1 MGIRNYDV
9 VAVGETLEHG
19 KNGNVMDAS
28 VAGQFTAKDKDGNL
42 AEMRGG
48 AAVSPE
54 GYITQ
59 AQFDAGIDSVRGLS
73 GTDASYQYDATSGIS
88 QLANQGTGANGE
100 IEQNDQFFVAVGG
113 SFLGTYTLEAG
124 DYIRARKR
132 NPDVTDNTSSNTD
145 WYVDIRRTSG
155 DLADGVT
162 LESAND
168 KIQMKD
174 GGTTTNKIAD
184 LNVTAGKMADDSV
197 PTRTI
202 VDRNVTGQKVAVGT
216 LTDENHANSTI
227 TKGKLAT
234 AVQTTLTNAD
244 TAYGTRTPN
253 LASALGGGFNSD
265 TDNSIAAN
273 TLLTN
278 TTVTGQLA
286 QADTELQR
294 ITADSALRK
303 ATINYSDSSVNI
315 GSAVPSGN
323 TLLRG
328 TLKTVTQGSHGTDNV
343 AGLTLQIGVSGNLN
357 KYADVGVFDLFD
369 PAGAIHPFT
378 IMTTLGSQEQLVATL
393 TDTDGTGIAGQWEIT
408 IEQSH

>member
-1 MGIRNYDV
+1 MGIRDYGV
-9 VAVGETLEHG
+9 VAVSDSVELG
-19 KNGNVMDAS
+19 KNGNVLDGT
-28 VAGQFTAKDKDGNL
+28 VAGQVAVKDKDGNL
-42 AEMRGG
+42 TEVRGSY
-48 AAVSPE
+48 AITPE
-54 GYITQ
+54 GFVTQ

-88 QLANQGTGANGE
+88 QLSLQGTGASGE
-100 IEQNDQFFVAVGG
+100 IEQNDQFKVSVGG
-113 SFLGTYTLEAG
+113 SFLGTFTLEAG

-132 NPDVTDNTSSNTD
+132 NPDVADNTSSNTD
-145 WYVDIRRTSG
+145 WYVDIRRTAG

-162 LESAND
+162 LEAAGGL
-168 KIQMKD
+168 IQQKD

-197 PTRTI
+197 LTRAV
-202 VDRNVTGQKVAVGT
+202 VDRNITGQKVALGT
-216 LTDENHANSTI
+216 LLDENHANSTI
-227 TKGKLAT
+227 SKGKLVT

-265 TDNSIAAN
+265 TDSAIAGN

-294 ITADSALRK
+294 ITADTALRK
-303 ATINYSDSSVNI
+303 ATINYSDTSVNI

-343 AGLTLQIGVSGNLN
+343 AGLTLQIGISGNLT
-357 KYADVGVFDLFD
+357 KYADVTVFDLFD

-378 IMTTLGSQEQLVATL
+378 IMTTLGSQEQLIATL
-393 TDTDGTGIAGQWEIT
+393 TDTDGTGIAGQWEII